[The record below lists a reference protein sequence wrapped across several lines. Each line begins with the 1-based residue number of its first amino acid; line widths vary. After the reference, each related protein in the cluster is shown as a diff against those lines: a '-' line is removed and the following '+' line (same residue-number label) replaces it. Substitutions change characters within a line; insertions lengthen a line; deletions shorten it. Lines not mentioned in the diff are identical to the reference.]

1 MINRN
6 SENFKKVYDLFEKE
20 LHEEADYFI
29 EIALENGGIFV
40 HPSFNERFSE
50 NIILQ
55 FNTIK
60 LLGNIECA
68 GCTAEECNSTLEEKV
83 EHILNDFFEDP
94 ELFISQEFLQVHPD
108 FFK

>member
-20 LHEEADYFI
+20 LSEEADYYI
-29 EIALENGGIFV
+29 QIVLENSGIFV
-40 HPSFNERFSE
+40 YPAFNERFSE

-55 FNTIK
+55 FTPVK
-60 LLGNIECA
+60 LLDNLECV
-68 GCTAEECNSTLEEKV
+68 GCIAEECNSMLEEKIDHV
-83 EHILNDFFEDP
+83 LNDFFEEP
-94 ELFISQEFLQVHPD
+94 ELFICAEFLQNHPD